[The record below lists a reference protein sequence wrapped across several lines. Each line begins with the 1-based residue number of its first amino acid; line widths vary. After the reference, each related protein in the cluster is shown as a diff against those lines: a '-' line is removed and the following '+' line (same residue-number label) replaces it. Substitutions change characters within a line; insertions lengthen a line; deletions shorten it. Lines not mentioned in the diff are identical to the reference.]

1 MILDSFMFTDPG
13 GRDENQDYVGKRELK
28 DAGLYLLADGLGG
41 HRLGNLASETAI
53 TSMLS
58 SWREDKL
65 WTPEYMREC
74 ISKANESVRNLQREK
89 NCAAKSTIVALAIK
103 GKNAIWAH
111 CGDSRLYFIYKGKIV
126 AVTEDHSVAYRKYK
140 AGEIT
145 REEIAWDEDQSSL
158 LRALGNES
166 RWKPNISGTEKLRE
180 GVDLLLCSDGFWEY
194 ITDQEI
200 LDDNVETKS
209 AVDWGEKMLKR
220 VQSRFKPGNDNY
232 SLITVKVK

>member
-1 MILDSFMFTDPG
+1 MRRS
-13 GRDENQDYVGKRELK
+13 GRRFCFP
-28 DAGLYLLADGLGG
+28 DAVLQKKKGTVSAAPY
-41 HRLGNLASETAI
+41 
-53 TSMLS
+53 
-58 SWREDKL
+58 KL
-65 WTPEYMREC
+65 F
-74 ISKANESVRNLQREK
+74 
-89 NCAAKSTIVALAIK
+89 AL
-103 GKNAIWAH
+103 
-111 CGDSRLYFIYKGKIV
+111 
-126 AVTEDHSVAYRKYK
+126 
-140 AGEIT
+140 
-145 REEIAWDEDQSSL
+145 DQSSL

-200 LDDNVETKS
+200 LDDNVEPKS